1 MFRRFAEALDQQSSS
16 QGSLLLRGAF
26 QSVIAMVWA
35 RQQLSVVLGRLRGYF
50 QPWLLGWWPMSS
62 YPLLSP
68 EDPYFMQAEIRL
80 RVMMSQLDALRAQE
94 QQPSVYKLMQ
104 DSEPNSKL
112 ISWQALADLLV
123 VHHPG
128 TATGRPRNPAP
139 KTILEPVAKGIVPLA
154 PHFGRDAR
162 QRAWLLPFSGCGD
175 TAGGPIPWSY
185 DSGSESAVSFGT
197 PAPGHAPGVVH
208 AEKRWEDSDS
218 DFGAP
223 TLGQAYVEKWSP
235 FAAVLDMFALAQPEK
250 LRRLKDL
257 KTDRVLPQVFNRD
270 VPHGIDMCHRPN
282 PFSCVLLRRLSLVV
296 LLHLVIP
303 AASVTDESVSL
314 LQINPTDALVTD
326 HTDDTSVNEAIERLA
341 AQVPIKPPG
350 IVGVVS
356 YEDEDGREEH
366 RMFAPPAPSSW
377 ADPMPLLVG
386 SSEVRLQEVMD
397 VGYPH
402 PNTIL
407 AMHMLALCSVTS
419 LFAKPRK
426 EDALQVLPISML
438 NGLSL
443 LTNSSAFLFG
453 SVAFVSMIAANVPIV
468 TLGLEQIK
476 EKILTV
482 CTEGIHLVCLGQERH
497 VHARMFIICT
507 KAWLQLCMAL
517 LRRIGLRRQC
527 VLHPGMML
535 LSEGLAGWRSLSTL
549 SAEAQLRLWGSI
561 LSTVCLYIAQWFAM
575 KALGPL
581 MASTLV
587 EVRGWHICEQ
597 HVQRF
602 AQLGFMVVL
611 SLGYLILGLGE
622 PSEGRDDVTRH
633 EEDQTPPPE
642 APRGHA
648 FDQAKKTKG
657 K

>member
-1 MFRRFAEALDQQSSS
+1 MARQHSE
-16 QGSLLLRGAF
+16 
-26 QSVIAMVWA
+26 A

-197 PAPGHAPGVVH
+197 PATGDGARPWAPAVSIGFAPFVPSGADAPRAPPGDRESQRDQAFGSGDQAILDAPEGMPPRPKPHLSELGKGLMCGLV
-208 AEKRWEDSDS
+208 ELEDED
-218 DFGAP
+218 
-223 TLGQAYVEKWSP
+223 
-235 FAAVLDMFALAQPEK
+235 
-250 LRRLKDL
+250 
-257 KTDRVLPQVFNRD
+257 
-270 VPHGIDMCHRPN
+270 
-282 PFSCVLLRRLSLVV
+282 SLVV

-377 ADPMPLLVG
+377 ADPMPLLVLILLAL
-386 SSEVRLQEVMD
+386 SPIAYYDFPAFLVVTSYLAALTFVQVRLQEVMD

-476 EKILTV
+476 EKPGCNFAWLFFV
-482 CTEGIHLVCLGQERH
+482 GLVCAGSACCIQGPVHVSLAAFILATFSTVLRAARCLWQHELVSRH
-497 VHARMFIICT
+497 SPLHLAFWNGFWSGSIS
-507 KAWLQLCMAL
+507 L
-517 LRRIGLRRQC
+517 L
-527 VLHPGMML
+527 MML

-581 MASTLV
+581 MASIIGNLNLLVVIALSNERLHEQFTWEFLGATLLAS
-587 EVRGWHICEQ
+587 GT
-597 HVQRF
+597 F
-602 AQLGFMVVL
+602 ASSMCSALRPVK
-611 SLGYLILGLGE
+611 
-622 PSEGRDDVTRH
+622 DAT
-633 EEDQTPPPE
+633 T
-642 APRGHA
+642 
-648 FDQAKKTKG
+648 
-657 K
+657 